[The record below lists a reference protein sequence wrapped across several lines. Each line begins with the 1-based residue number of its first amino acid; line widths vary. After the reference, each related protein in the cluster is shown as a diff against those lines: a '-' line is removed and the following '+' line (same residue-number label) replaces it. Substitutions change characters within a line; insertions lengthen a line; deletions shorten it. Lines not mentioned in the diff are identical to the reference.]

1 MEAYSFNALTCIYS
15 KPCSSYSLQDG
26 WRKIFLQAYEEY
38 WWSWILFVI
47 FVAVS
52 AIVFVNLTI
61 AVICDAVHVLGD
73 DKVAGLTG
81 LDVDEISRQ
90 RSKSRETISRGPS
103 VQERLRRLQNSID
116 EVVLVQ
122 SELIKAID
130 AFARSR

>member
-1 MEAYSFNALTCIYS
+1 MTCIYS